1 VAVRDVR
8 AGTAHDVRSGV
19 VTPLDLPSS
28 DVLAFDLADGS
39 RVLVRPSGTE
49 PKIKLY
55 FEARVPVGD
64 GESVAAAEQR
74 GQLRV
79 AAMADDLV
87 ARTGL

>member
-1 VAVRDVR
+1 
-8 AGTAHDVRSGV
+8 
-19 VTPLDLPSS
+19 
-28 DVLAFDLADGS
+28 
-39 RVLVRPSGTE
+39 
-49 PKIKLY
+49 
-55 FEARVPVGD
+55 VPVGD